1 MAPGRAESP
10 MTDTDNWLERY
21 AENHSNVSNPLV
33 YWAAVPMVVIGAV
46 GLLWSL
52 PTPEEFSQISPLL
65 NWGSAFLMATTI
77 YYFIIS
83 LSLAIGMLPF
93 LLGIASLQLWLIESR
108 YPALGVATGL
118 LVAGIVGL
126 LLGRRKAGGIPAVL
140 QDLQLMMIGP
150 AWLLSLIYRR
160 LGIPY

>member
-1 MAPGRAESP
+1 MSE
-10 MTDTDNWLERY
+10 TDSWLVRY
-21 AENHSNVSNPLV
+21 EQSHGELRNPIV
-33 YWAAVPMVVIGAV
+33 YWAAVPMVVVGTV
-46 GLLWSL
+46 GLLWYL
-52 PTPEEFSQISPLL
+52 PVPAEFVQISPLL

-93 LLGIASLQLWLIESR
+93 ILGLASLQLWLTASD
-108 YPALGVATGL
+108 YPALGVSTGL

-126 LLGRRKAGGIPAVL
+126 GLGRRGAGGLRAVL

-150 AWLLSLIYRR
+150 AWLLSVIYRR
-160 LGIPY
+160 FGIPY